1 MQNEPT
7 GKTSRFLVFTLYA
20 PVAAFGSTPMGADRP
35 SWPRPG
41 RAAVLGLVAGA
52 LGIVRADED
61 AHLGLDASL
70 HYAVR
75 TDGAGTPLR
84 DYHTTQAPGRAR
96 EPGWK
101 TRREQLR
108 LCGAHASAG
117 ANAALP
123 TILSNRDYLTD
134 CLFTAVL
141 WPRPS
146 ADDDTLVDS
155 IRDAMRRPAFTPFL
169 GRKASP
175 LGLPLD
181 PAVIDAPSFLHALSM
196 YRPAA
201 PARQVFDRI
210 GDPDHALVAADA
222 DAAGVPA
229 DAEIHRRADR
239 LASRV
244 RWQYHDR
251 DEAVFTLPARQ
262 PRDR

>member
-1 MQNEPT
+1 MPDTRTNDAAP
-7 GKTSRFLVFTLYA
+7 FLVFTLYA
-20 PVAAFGSTPMGADRP
+20 PVAAFGSTPMGTDLP

-41 RAAVLGLVAGA
+41 RAAVLGLAAGA
-52 LGIVRADED
+52 LGIVRTDEA

-70 HYAVR
+70 HYAVC

-96 EPGWK
+96 SPGWK

-108 LCGAHASAG
+108 LCGPHASAG

-123 TILSNRDYLTD
+123 TILSNRDYRTD

-141 WPRPS
+141 WPRPGV
-146 ADDDTLVDS
+146 DDDTLVDR

-169 GRKASP
+169 GRKANP

-181 PAVIDAPSFLHALSM
+181 PAVIDAASFLHALAM
-196 YRPAA
+196 YRPGA
-201 PARQVFDRI
+201 PALQIFERI
-210 GDPDHALVAADA
+210 GERDHALVAADA
-222 DAAGVPA
+222 DAPGVPG
-229 DAEIHRRADR
+229 DAEIERRADR

-251 DEAVFTLPARQ
+251 DEAVFTLPR
-262 PRDR
+262 

>member
-7 GKTSRFLVFTLYA
+7 GKTTRFLVFTLYA
-20 PVAAFGSTPMGADRP
+20 PIAAFGSTPMGTDRP

-52 LGIVRADED
+52 LGIVRTDED
-61 AHLGLDASL
+61 AHLGLDANL

-75 TDGAGTPLR
+75 TDAAGTPLR
-84 DYHTTQAPGRAR
+84 DYHTTQTPGRAR
-96 EPGWK
+96 RPEWK

-108 LCGAHASAG
+108 LSGPYAASER
-117 ANAALP
+117 NTALP
-123 TILSNRDYLTD
+123 TILSNRDYRTD
-134 CLFTAVL
+134 CLFAAVL
-141 WPRPS
+141 WLRPG
-146 ADDDTLVDS
+146 AGDDTLLDS
-155 IRDAMRRPAFTPFL
+155 IRNAMNRPAFTPFL

-181 PAVIDAPSFLHALSM
+181 PAVIAAPSFLHALSM

-201 PARQVFDRI
+201 PARHVFDRI
-210 GDPDHALVAADA
+210 GDPDHARIAADA

-229 DAEIHRRADR
+229 DAGIHHRADR
-239 LASRV
+239 LASRI

-251 DEAVFTLPARQ
+251 EEAVFTLPR
-262 PRDR
+262 

>member
-7 GKTSRFLVFTLYA
+7 DKTTRFLVFTLYA

-52 LGIVRADED
+52 LGIVRSDED

-96 EPGWK
+96 NPDWR

-108 LCGAHASAG
+108 LSGPDASG
-117 ANAALP
+117 SANAALP
-123 TILSNRDYLTD
+123 TILSNRDYRTD

-141 WPRPS
+141 WPRDRP
-146 ADDDTLVDS
+146 DGDTLVDD
-155 IRDAMRRPAFTPFL
+155 IHNALRRPAFTPFL

-181 PAVIDAPSFLHALSM
+181 PQVIDAPSFLHALAM
-196 YRPAA
+196 HRPAG
-201 PARQVFDRI
+201 PARDVLDRLS
-210 GDPDHALVAADA
+210 DPDHALVAADA

-239 LASRV
+239 LASRI

-251 DEAVFTLPARQ
+251 NEAVFTLPR
-262 PRDR
+262 